1 MPHQNLSE
9 NEKNL
14 LEIQTTAT
22 THLPALEALLSH
34 ASDYEKTIYP
44 LNAAL
49 NTWRDYVNSKRKE
62 LMAKVSREPPTPLNL
77 S

>member
-49 NTWRDYVNSKRKE
+49 NT
-62 LMAKVSREPPTPLNL
+62 
-77 S
+77 